1 MDEQRKSI
9 EIGNPTFLN
18 KSLRGEILT
27 SMNIKVQGNLVKS
40 GFMGNLRMEVPKM
53 KNAQT

>member
-40 GFMGNLRMEVPKM
+40 GFMGNLRTKVPKM
-53 KNAQT
+53 KSAQT